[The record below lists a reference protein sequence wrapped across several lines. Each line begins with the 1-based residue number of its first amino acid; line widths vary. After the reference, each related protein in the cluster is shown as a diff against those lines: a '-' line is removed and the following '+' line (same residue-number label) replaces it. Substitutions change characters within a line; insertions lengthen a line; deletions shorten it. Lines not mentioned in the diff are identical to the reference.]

1 MKRRLLDKFTG
12 TSINLEVDTK
22 TASTLPNQDSFN
34 VITWYPV
41 PTQKVSIPCF
51 DYMIS
56 YLDDKTMKIN
66 LYDHVRGYG
75 IKEGMHLYVDVS
87 TIHREG
93 IVKSIDGKTVT
104 LKIVWRNDYERN

>member
-12 TSINLEVDTK
+12 TSIQLEVNTK
-22 TASTLPNQDSFN
+22 TSNTLPNQDSFN

-51 DYMIS
+51 VSMIS
-56 YLDDKTMKIN
+56 YLDNKTMKIN
-66 LYDHVRGYG
+66 LPDYVRGYG

-93 IVKSIDGKTVT
+93 IVKSIDKNIMT
-104 LKIVWRNDYERN
+104 LKIVWNKAI